1 MSDNEGLLTKQEA
14 RRRLGVSY
22 GLLQKMIH
30 LNQVEVVTLGSVQRV
45 KAESIKQMVTAE
57 EGTWVPFSETLATDE
72 LSARVGRL
80 EESVRY
86 LESVLTG
93 METSA

>member
-1 MSDNEGLLTKQEA
+1 
-14 RRRLGVSY
+14 
-22 GLLQKMIH
+22 MIR
-30 LNQVEVVTLGSVQRV
+30 LNQVEVVTVGSVQRV
-45 KAESIKQMVTAE
+45 KSDSIKQMVTAE
-57 EGTWVPFSETLATDE
+57 EGAWVPFSETLATDE

-93 METSA
+93 MEASA